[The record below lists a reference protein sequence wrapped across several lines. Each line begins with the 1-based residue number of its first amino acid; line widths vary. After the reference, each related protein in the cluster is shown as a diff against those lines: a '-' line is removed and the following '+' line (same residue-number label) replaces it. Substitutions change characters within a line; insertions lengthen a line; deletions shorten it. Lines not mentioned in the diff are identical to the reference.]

1 MKEERWRRIEELY
14 HAARLLNDSA
24 RASFLTAATEGD
36 EELRREV
43 ESLLVSGASSPGLL
57 DEPLQVSGAAV
68 RASDAASLS
77 GRRIGTYSVHER
89 IGAGG
94 MGEVYRAHDSKL
106 RRDVAFKVLAA
117 DLLGDHEQQRQD
129 HLRRFRQEAHALAAL
144 NHPNI
149 AAIYG
154 LEEADGVTAL
164 VMELVDG
171 STLADRIIQGAI
183 PVDEAL
189 PIATQIA
196 EALEAA
202 HERGIV
208 HRDLKPANIKLR
220 SDGTVKVLDFGLA
233 KAVGPA
239 ASVRDVSQQA
249 TNTAPP
255 VTATGVIVG
264 TAAYMSPEQ
273 AAGKTVDHRADIWAF
288 GCVLFEMLTGRA
300 AFGGDTLTDTL
311 AAVMRAEPDWSR
323 VPVGVTDRLREL
335 LRRCLRKDPRQR
347 FQAIGDARIALEDVL
362 SGQDSGSVQVLPASS
377 ARRRNERAAWIVAG
391 VAMIAAMSLATG
403 FYLESRSGEALPLH
417 ASIPLPPGWNLALSS
432 SQGEPTPLV
441 VSPDGRRVAFV
452 ARQGDGPATILMR
465 ELDAQAPRPLAGT
478 EGASSLFWSPDNRFI
493 GFFADGKIK
502 KVDVS
507 GGVPTVVCAAT
518 APFGG
523 GTWGEG
529 TIVFSMPD
537 KGTYRLWKV
546 AEDGGGQPADA
557 LPDASTS
564 KETYGAELRPWFLPD
579 GRTLLYVSALQG
591 QRRAVYVGRL
601 DSTDREKVVETDSSN
616 AQYANGYLLFLRGAT
631 LMAQPFDE
639 KRLTVTGSPTPLV
652 ESVQRQGA
660 IPPYR
665 LFSASQTGV
674 LAYQVASDTATLAW
688 VDRQGHT
695 LGTIGEPANYRAIAL
710 SHDETRV
717 AAVVGEPAE
726 LFIINLESGVRQ
738 QFALDNP
745 GFPVWSH
752 DDRFIDF
759 NATPPGSVTSAFR
772 KPSNGAGRSE
782 RILPDEKGTMRVFDR
797 GWDDSILVMIPRNRA
812 DLTIVPGTGNRTPF
826 RLASTPQDKRIG
838 KFSPDARWVAYVSN
852 ELDSV
857 QNVWVAPVIRGT
869 GAGDVKWPISDAD
882 GGTLPQWS
890 ADSHELFYISSSEM
904 LTAVHVNGDGQA
916 FQLLDPPK
924 ALFPIRVSQSEGGY
938 RGWHYAVSNDGRRFL
953 VIVSSE
959 APVSI
964 EVNWTA
970 RLKR

>member
-1 MKEERWRRIEELY
+1 MDEDRWRRIEELY

-24 RASFLTAATEGD
+24 RLSFLAAATEGD
-36 EELRREV
+36 AELRHEV
-43 ESLLVSGASSPGLL
+43 ESLLVSGASSPGFL
-57 DEPLQVSGAAV
+57 DEPVQMAGTPLIVSG
-68 RASDAASLS
+68 AASLS

-117 DLLGDHEQQRQD
+117 DLIGEQD
-129 HLRRFRQEAHALAAL
+129 HLRRFRSEAHALAAL

-164 VMELVDG
+164 VMELVEG
-171 STLADRIIQGAI
+171 ATLADRIMRGAI

-220 SDGTVKVLDFGLA
+220 PDGTVKVLDFGLA

-239 ASVRDVSQQA
+239 ASVPDVSQYA

-273 AAGKTVDHRADIWAF
+273 AAGKTVDHRADVWAF

-311 AAVMRAEPDWSR
+311 AAVMRAEPDWPC
-323 VPVGVTDRLREL
+323 VPIGVTDRLREL

-347 FQAIGDARIALEDVL
+347 LQAIGDARIALEDVL
-362 SGQDSGSVQVLPASS
+362 SGQDSELVRALPDPST
-377 ARRRNERAAWIVAG
+377 RRRSEWIAWIVAG
-391 VAMIAAMSLATG
+391 VAMLAAMALATG
-403 FYLESRSGEALPLH
+403 FYLESRRGEALPLH
-417 ASIPLPPGWNLALSS
+417 ASIMLPPGWNLALSS

-441 VSPDGRRVAFV
+441 VSPDARRVAFV

-465 ELDAQAPRPLAGT
+465 ELDATAPRPLAGT
-478 EGASSLFWSPDNRFI
+478 EGATSLFWKPDSRFI

-507 GGVPTVVCAAT
+507 GGVPTVVCPAT

-529 TIVFSMPD
+529 TIVFSMLD

-546 AEDGGGQPADA
+546 AESGGQAADA

-564 KETYGAELRPWFLPD
+564 KETNGAELRPWFLPD
-579 GRTLLYVSALQG
+579 GRTLLYVTPGGGKSPIYA
-591 QRRAVYVGRL
+591 ARL
-601 DSTDREKVVETDSSN
+601 DSPDRAKVTDTASTNV
-616 AQYANGYLLFLRGAT
+616 QYANGYLLFLRGAT

-660 IPPYR
+660 FTPYR

-695 LGTIGEPANYRAIAL
+695 LRTIGEPANYQSIAL

-717 AAVVGEPAE
+717 VAIIGPNRY
-726 LFIINLESGVRQ
+726 LFLVDLSNGVRT
-738 QFALDNP
+738 QFTFDQG
-745 GFPVWSH
+745 GFSVWSH

-759 NATPPGSVTSAFR
+759 ATKFLLYR
-772 KPSNGAGRSE
+772 KPSNGAGANQRL
-782 RILPDEKGTMRVFDR
+782 LPNEKIALLFDR
-797 GWDDSILVMIPRNRA
+797 GQDDSMLVMIPRDPRQGA
-812 DLTIVPGTGNRTPF
+812 DLTVVPGSGDQTPF
-826 RLASTPQDKRIG
+826 RLASTQQDKRLG
-838 KFSPDARWVAYVSN
+838 KFSPDRRWVAYVSN
-852 ELDSV
+852 DRDSV
-857 QNVWVAPVIRGT
+857 QSVWVVPVVRGT
-869 GAGDVKWPISDAD
+869 GAGEVRYPISGGD
-882 GGTLPQWS
+882 GGTLPQWNR
-890 ADSHELFYISSSEM
+890 ADGHELFYISSAEM
-904 LTAVHVNGDGQA
+904 LTSVQVNGDGGA
-916 FQLLDPPK
+916 FQVGPAKP
-924 ALFPIRVSQSEGGY
+924 LFPIRVSQTEGGY
-938 RGWHYAVSNDGRRFL
+938 NGWHYAVSRDGQRFL
-953 VIVSSE
+953 VIVSAE

-964 EVNWTA
+964 DVNWTA

>member
-1 MKEERWRRIEELY
+1 
-14 HAARLLNDSA
+14 
-24 RASFLTAATEGD
+24 
-36 EELRREV
+36 V
-43 ESLLVSGASSPGLL
+43 ESLLASGGSSPGFL
-57 DEPLQVSGAAV
+57 DEPVQIPDAAG
-68 RASDAASLS
+68 RASGSASLT
-77 GRRIGTYSVHER
+77 GKRIGTYSVHER

-117 DLLGDHEQQRQD
+117 GLIGDSDSERQD
-129 HLRRFRQEAHALAAL
+129 HLRRFRHEAHALAAL

-149 AAIYG
+149 AAIHG
-154 LEEADGVTAL
+154 LEEAEGVTAL

-171 STLADRIIQGAI
+171 STLADRIMQGAI
-183 PVDEAL
+183 PVEEAL
-189 PIATQIA
+189 PIAKQIA
-196 EALEAA
+196 DAVEAA

-220 SDGTVKVLDFGLA
+220 PDGTVKVLDFGLA

-239 ASVRDVSQQA
+239 ASARDVSQHA

-273 AAGKTVDHRADIWAF
+273 AAGKPVDHRADIWAF
-288 GCVLFEMLTGRA
+288 GCVLFEMLTGHA

-311 AAVMRAEPDWSR
+311 AAVMRADPEWSR
-323 VPVGVTDRLREL
+323 LPGGVTAPLREL

-347 FQAIGDARIALEDVL
+347 LQAIGDARIALEDVL
-362 SGQDSGSVQVLPASS
+362 SGDSLPAAS
-377 ARRRNERAAWIVAG
+377 ARSRSDRTAWIVAG
-391 VAMIAAMSLATG
+391 VAMLAAMALSTG
-403 FYLESRSGEALPLH
+403 FYLESRRGEALPLH
-417 ASIPLPPGWNLALSS
+417 ASIMLPPGWNLALSS

-507 GGVPTVVCAAT
+507 GGVPTVVCTAT

-529 TIVFSMPD
+529 TIVFSMLD

-546 AEDGGGQPADA
+546 AESGGQATDA

-564 KETYGAELRPWFLPD
+564 KETNGAELRPWFLPD
-579 GRTLLYVSALQG
+579 GRTLLFVTPGGGKSPIYSA
-591 QRRAVYVGRL
+591 RL
-601 DSTDREKVVETDSSN
+601 DSPDRVKVTDTASTNV
-616 AQYANGYLLFLRGAT
+616 QYANGYLLFLRGAT

-660 IPPYR
+660 FTPYR

-695 LGTIGEPANYRAIAL
+695 LGTIGERADYRGIAL
-710 SHDETRV
+710 SHNDDRV
-717 AAVVGEPAE
+717 VAIIAEPPNLLN
-726 LFIINLESGVRQ
+726 LFIINLSDGVRTPLT
-738 QFALDNP
+738 FDR
-745 GFPVWSH
+745 GTWPVWSH

-759 NATPPGSVTSAFR
+759 ATNFLLYR
-772 KPSNGAGRSE
+772 KPSNGAGANE
-782 RILPDEKGTMRVFDR
+782 RLLPHEKTALLFDR
-797 GWDDSILVMIPRNRA
+797 GQHDSMLVMIPRANEKGSLTA
-812 DLTIVPGTGNRTPF
+812 DLTVVPGRGNRTPF
-826 RLASTPQDKRIG
+826 RLASTPQDKRIA
-838 KFSPDARWVAYVSN
+838 KFSPDERWVAYVSN
-852 ELDSV
+852 DH
-857 QNVWVAPVIRGT
+857 VWVVPVVR
-869 GAGDVKWPISDAD
+869 GAGAGEVRYLISGGG
-882 GGTLPQWS
+882 GGTLPQWNY
-890 ADSHELFYISSSEM
+890 ADPHELFYISSAEM
-904 LTAVHVNGDGQA
+904 LTSVQVNGDGQA
-916 FQLLDPPK
+916 FHQVGPAK
-924 ALFPIRVSQSEGGY
+924 ALFPIRVSQTAGGY
-938 RGWHYAVSNDGRRFL
+938 NGWHYAVSRDGRRFL
-953 VIVSSE
+953 VIASSE
-959 APVSI
+959 PPVSI
-964 EVNWTA
+964 DVNWTA

>member
-1 MKEERWRRIEELY
+1 MSEDRWRRIEELY

-24 RASFLTAATEGD
+24 RASFLAAATDGD
-36 EELRREV
+36 EELRHEV
-43 ESLLVSGASSPGLL
+43 ESLLVSGASSPGFL
-57 DEPLQVSGAAV
+57 DEPAPTTSAAA
-68 RASDAASLS
+68 RISDAASLS

-106 RRDVAFKVLAA
+106 HRDVALKVLAA
-117 DLLGDHEQQRQD
+117 DLIGEHDRQRHD

-171 STLADRIIQGAI
+171 STLADRIMHGA
-183 PVDEAL
+183 VSVEEAL
-189 PIATQIA
+189 PIARQIA

-220 SDGTVKVLDFGLA
+220 PDGTVKVLDFGLA
-233 KAVGPA
+233 KAVGPT
-239 ASVRDVSQQA
+239 ASVRDVSQHA
-249 TNTAPP
+249 TNTAPA

-273 AAGKTVDHRADIWAF
+273 AAGKAVDHRADIWAF

-311 AAVMRAEPDWSR
+311 AAVMRAEPEWSR
-323 VPVGVTDRLREL
+323 VPVGVTAPLLEL

-347 FQAIGDARIALEDVL
+347 LQAIGDARIALEEVL
-362 SGQDSGSVQVLPASS
+362 AGQDSGSVPELPASP
-377 ARRRNERAAWIVAG
+377 ARRRSERTAWIVAG
-391 VAMIAAMSLATG
+391 VAMIAAMALATG
-403 FYLESRSGEALPLH
+403 FYLESRSGEAPPLH
-417 ASIPLPPGWNLALSS
+417 LSTSITLPQGWNLALSS
-432 SQGEPTPLV
+432 SRGEPTPLV
-441 VSPDGRRVAFV
+441 VSPDGRRVAMV
-452 ARQGDGPATILMR
+452 ARQGDGPTTILMR
-465 ELDAQAPRPLAGT
+465 ELGSSSPRPLAGT
-478 EGASSLFWSPDNRFI
+478 EGATSLFWKPDNRFI

-507 GGVPTVVCAAT
+507 GGVPTVVCPAT

-523 GTWGEG
+523 GTWGDG
-529 TIVFSMPD
+529 TIVFSILD

-546 AEDGGGQPADA
+546 ADSGGQPTDA
-557 LPDASTS
+557 LPDTPTS
-564 KETYGAELRPWFLPD
+564 KETNGPEFRPWFLPD
-579 GRTLLYVSALQG
+579 GRTLLYVTPAGRKSPIYA
-591 QRRAVYVGRL
+591 GRL
-601 DSTDREKVVETDSSN
+601 DSPDRVKVTDTESSN
-616 AQYANGYLLFLRGAT
+616 VQYANGYLLFLSGAT

-639 KRLTVTGSPTPLV
+639 KRLTVIGSPTPVV

-665 LFSASQTGV
+665 LFSASQNGV

-695 LGTIGEPANYRAIAL
+695 LGTIGDRANYQAIAL

-717 AAVVGEPAE
+717 VAIIGPPRN
-726 LFIINLESGVRQ
+726 LFLVDLQNGVRT
-738 QFALDNP
+738 QFTFEQG

-759 NATPPGSVTSAFR
+759 AANFVLYR
-772 KPSNGAGRSE
+772 KPSNGAGANE
-782 RILPDEKGTMRVFDR
+782 RLLPDEKGPALLFDR
-797 GWDDSILVMIPRNRA
+797 GRDDSLLVMIPRDHPGA
-812 DLTIVPGTGNRTPF
+812 DLTVVPGSGDRTPF
-826 RLASTPQDKRIG
+826 RLASTTQDKRIA
-838 KFSPDARWVAYVSN
+838 KFSPDGRWVAYVSN
-852 ELDSV
+852 DGSV
-857 QNVWVAPVIRGT
+857 QNVWVVPVVRRT
-869 GAGDVKWPISDAD
+869 GAGDVKYLISGGN
-882 GGTLPQWS
+882 GGTLPQWN
-890 ADSHELFYISSSEM
+890 ADGHELLYISSSEM
-904 LTAVHVNGDGQA
+904 LTAVQVNGDGQA
-916 FQLLDPPK
+916 FQVGPAK
-924 ALFPIRVSQSEGGY
+924 ALFPIRVSQAEGGY
-938 RGWHYAVSNDGRRFL
+938 NGWHYAVSTDGRRFL

-959 APVSI
+959 PPVSI

-970 RLKR
+970 RLKG

>member
-1 MKEERWRRIEELY
+1 MNEDRWRRIEELY
-14 HAARLLNDSA
+14 HAARLLKESA
-24 RASFLTAATEGD
+24 RASFLAAATEGD
-36 EELRREV
+36 QELRHEV
-43 ESLLVSGASSPGLL
+43 ESLIASGASSPGFL
-57 DEPLQVSGAAV
+57 DEPAQPGGAA
-68 RASDAASLS
+68 ALLSDASSLS

-117 DLLGDHEQQRQD
+117 DLIGDNDQQRQD
-129 HLRRFRQEAHALAAL
+129 HLRRFRHEAHALAAL

-171 STLADRIIQGAI
+171 STLADRIMQGPI
-183 PVDEAL
+183 PVEDAL

-220 SDGTVKVLDFGLA
+220 PDGTVKVLDFGLA

-239 ASVRDVSQQA
+239 ASVRDLSQGA

-255 VTATGVIVG
+255 ATATGVIVG

-273 AAGKTVDHRADIWAF
+273 AAGKAVDHRADIWAF

-311 AAVMRAEPDWSR
+311 AAVMRAEPEWPRLPS
-323 VPVGVTDRLREL
+323 GVTDPLREL
-335 LRRCLRKDPRQR
+335 LHRCLRKDPRQR
-347 FQAIGDARIALEDVL
+347 LQAIGDARIALEDVR
-362 SGQDSGSVQVLPASS
+362 GGADSGSVRALPAPST
-377 ARRRNERAAWIVAG
+377 RRRSDRIAWIVAG
-391 VAMIAAMSLATG
+391 VAMLAAMALATG
-403 FYLESRSGEALPLH
+403 FYLESRRGEALPLH
-417 ASIPLPPGWNLALSS
+417 ASIMLPPGWNLALSS

-465 ELDAQAPRPLAGT
+465 ELDAPAPRPLAGT

-507 GGVPTVVCAAT
+507 GGVPTVVCPAT

-529 TIVFSMPD
+529 TIVFSILD

-546 AEDGGGQPADA
+546 AESGGQPTDA

-564 KETYGAELRPWFLPD
+564 KETNGAELRPWFLPD
-579 GRTLLYVSALQG
+579 GRTLLYVSALPG

-601 DSTDREKVVETDSSN
+601 DSTDRVKVVETDSSN

-639 KRLTVTGSPTPLV
+639 KRLTVTGSPTPVV

-674 LAYQVASDTATLAW
+674 LVYQVASDIATLAW

-695 LGTIGEPANYRAIAL
+695 LRTIGEPANYRSIAL

-717 AAVVGEPAE
+717 VASIGPPRN
-726 LFIINLESGVRQ
+726 LFLVDLSNGVLT
-738 QFALDNP
+738 QFTFDQG

-759 NATPPGSVTSAFR
+759 ANKFLLYR
-772 KPSNGAGRSE
+772 KPSNGAGANQRLLPSE
-782 RILPDEKGTMRVFDR
+782 KTALLFDR
-797 GWDDSILVMIPRNRA
+797 GRYDSMLVMIPDPDPPRA
-812 DLTIVPGTGNRTPF
+812 DLTVVPGSGDRTPF
-826 RLASTPQDKRIG
+826 RLASTPQDKRIA
-838 KFSPDARWVAYVSN
+838 KFSPDERWVAYVSN
-852 ELDSV
+852 DQDSV
-857 QNVWVAPVIRGT
+857 ESVWVVPVVRGT
-869 GAGDVKWPISDAD
+869 GAGDVKYLITTGGN

-890 ADSHELFYISSSEM
+890 ADGHELFYISSSQM
-904 LTAVHVNGDGQA
+904 LTAVQVNGDGQA
-916 FQLLDPPK
+916 FQVGPAK
-924 ALFPIRVSQSEGGY
+924 ALFPIRVSQTEGGY
-938 RGWHYAVSNDGRRFL
+938 NGWHYAVSRDGQRFL
-953 VIVSSE
+953 VIASSE
-959 APVSI
+959 APVSV

>member
-1 MKEERWRRIEELY
+1 
-14 HAARLLNDSA
+14 
-24 RASFLTAATEGD
+24 
-36 EELRREV
+36 
-43 ESLLVSGASSPGLL
+43 LLVSGGSSPGFL

-77 GRRIGTYSVHER
+77 GRRIGTYAVHER

-106 RRDVAFKVLAA
+106 RRDVAFKVIAA
-117 DLLGDHEQQRQD
+117 DLIGDNDPQQQD
-129 HLRRFRQEAHALAAL
+129 HLRRFRHEAHALAAL

-154 LEEADGVTAL
+154 LEEAEGVTAL
-164 VMELVDG
+164 VMELVEG
-171 STLADRIIQGAI
+171 STLADRITQGAI

-220 SDGTVKVLDFGLA
+220 PDGTVKVLDFGLA

-239 ASVRDVSQQA
+239 ASVRDVSQHA
-249 TNTAPP
+249 TNTARP

-273 AAGKTVDHRADIWAF
+273 ASGKAVDHRADIWAL
-288 GCVLFEMLTGRA
+288 GCVLFEMLTARA
-300 AFGGDTLTDTL
+300 AFSGDTLTDTL
-311 AAVMRAEPDWSR
+311 AAVMRADPDWSR
-323 VPVGVTDRLREL
+323 VPSVVPDRLREL
-335 LRRCLRKDPRQR
+335 MRRCLRKDPRQR
-347 FQAIGDARIALEDVL
+347 LQAIGDARIALEDVVE
-362 SGQDSGSVQVLPASS
+362 GEDSGSVRALPAPST
-377 ARRRNERAAWIVAG
+377 RRRSERTAWIGAG
-391 VAMIAAMSLATG
+391 VAMLAVMALATG
-403 FYLESRSGEALPLH
+403 FYLESRRGEALPLH
-417 ASIPLPPGWNLALSS
+417 ASIMLPPGWNLALSS

-441 VSPDGRRVAFV
+441 VSHDGRRVAFV

-507 GGVPTVVCAAT
+507 GGVPIVLCSAT

-529 TIVFSMPD
+529 TIVFSMLD

-546 AEDGGGQPADA
+546 PESGGQPTDA
-557 LPDASTS
+557 LPDPSTS
-564 KETYGAELRPWFLPD
+564 KETNRAEVRPWFLPD
-579 GRTLLYVSALQG
+579 GRTLLYITPGGGKSPIYA
-591 QRRAVYVGRL
+591 ARL
-601 DSTDREKVVETDSSN
+601 DSPARVKVTDTASTNV
-616 AQYANGYLLFLRGAT
+616 QYSNGYLLFLGDAT

-660 IPPYR
+660 FTPYR

-674 LAYQVASDTATLAW
+674 LAYQEASDTATLAW

-695 LGTIGEPANYRAIAL
+695 LGTIGERANYRGIAL
-710 SHDETRV
+710 SHNDDRV
-717 AAVVGEPAE
+717 VAIIGEPPN
-726 LFIINLESGVRQ
+726 LFIINLSNGVRTPLT
-738 QFALDNP
+738 FDR
-745 GFPVWSH
+745 GTWPVWSH

-759 NATPPGSVTSAFR
+759 VTNFLLYR
-772 KPSNGAGRSE
+772 KPSNGAGANE
-782 RILPDEKGTMRVFDR
+782 RLLPNEKRPALLFDR
-797 GWDDSILVMIPRNRA
+797 GRDDSMLVMIPHDDRRRGA
-812 DLTIVPGTGNRTPF
+812 DLTVVPGSGDRTPF
-826 RLASTPQDKRIG
+826 RLASTPQDKKIA
-838 KFSPDARWVAYVSN
+838 KFSPDERWVAYVSN
-852 ELDSV
+852 DRDGVES
-857 QNVWVAPVIRGT
+857 VWVVPVVRGT
-869 GAGDVKWPISDAD
+869 GAGDVKYPISGGN
-882 GGTLPQWS
+882 GGTLPQWNR
-890 ADSHELFYISSSEM
+890 ADAHELFYVSSAEM
-904 LTAVHVNGDGQA
+904 LTSVQVNGDGPA
-916 FQLLDPPK
+916 FQVGPTKP
-924 ALFPIRVSQSEGGY
+924 LFPIRVSQTEGKY
-938 RGWHYAVSNDGRRFL
+938 NGWHYAVSKDGQRFL
-953 VIVSSE
+953 VIARSE

-964 EVNWTA
+964 DVNWTA